1 MSRKFESKRGR
12 KKGDINRG
20 NKVNRNDGNINFLEG
35 RNVVFEGLNS
45 GRKIKKIFVD
55 VGALKSGKDGKIA
68 EITELARERG
78 VAIVP
83 TERGELDRISQ
94 TDSHQGI
101 IAEAVPRAEIS
112 LTGLLKSIRGKKEPF
127 ILVLGEVM
135 YEHNLGAI
143 IRTAEGAGVD
153 AIVIPKRR
161 TAPLSPTV
169 ARVSMGASEY
179 VPLIRESITSALSIL
194 RRERVMIFGVETGG
208 DHQYYDMD
216 MTGSTALVFGGEDRG
231 LTTTIRDRCDEVVS
245 IPLLGKIGSLNVG
258 ISVGVVL
265 FERLRQEGLKG

>member
-1 MSRKFESKRGR
+1 MGRKFEPKREK
-12 KKGDINRG
+12 KKGGGGG
-20 NKVNRNDGNINFLEG
+20 NLNFLEG

-68 EITELARERG
+68 EITELASELK
-78 VAIVP
+78 VAIIP
-83 TERGELDRISQ
+83 TERGELDGISQ
-94 TDSHQGI
+94 TDSHQGV

-135 YEHNLGAI
+135 YEQNLGAI
-143 IRTAEGAGVD
+143 IRTAEGAGVN
-153 AIVIPKRR
+153 AIVIPRRR

-194 RRERVMIFGVETGG
+194 RREGVMIFGVETGG
-208 DHQYYDMD
+208 DHQYYDVD

-245 IPLLGKIGSLNVG
+245 IPLLGRIGSLNVG
-258 ISVGVVL
+258 VSVGVVL
-265 FERLRQEGLKG
+265 FERLRQERLKG